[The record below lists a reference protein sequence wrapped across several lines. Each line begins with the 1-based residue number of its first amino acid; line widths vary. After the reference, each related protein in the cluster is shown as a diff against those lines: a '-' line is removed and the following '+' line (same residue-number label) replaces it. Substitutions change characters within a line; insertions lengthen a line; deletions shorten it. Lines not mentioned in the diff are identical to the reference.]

1 MTAPSGALPAE
12 SSTDLPDFDPVLA
25 AGYVRDGLWGDRTVG
40 DELRHAAARFA
51 DRPALITPTVR
62 LSYRELDQITDAFAA
77 GLLAATPLRSGDR
90 LMFSA
95 GNVAETVVAY
105 YGTVKAGMQPVCTLP
120 MHGHR
125 EIGLLA
131 EHTGALGH
139 VVQVDFPGQDLP
151 AVAAHVGLDVIVT
164 LRGDLVGAVGYDAIL
179 AAGSTPEA
187 RAALAAVEI
196 DPAGIAAFQLS
207 GGTTGLPK
215 VAPRRHREY
224 VHNAAAFTGPLGIG
238 PESVVLHALPIMHNA
253 GIAAAMQPAHWA
265 GAAFVLA
272 PSADPATVF
281 ALVKS
286 ERVTTIPL
294 VPPAVVIRLLDHAA
308 ATGSDLHGVELMLVG
323 GQKLPLELAE
333 RIEPELRLPC
343 AQMFGMAEGM
353 FLATPPDAPEWVR
366 QHTVGTP
373 ISPADEV
380 RVLEVG
386 AEHEVPDGELG
397 ELACRGPYTIPGYYR
412 AAAHNAAAF
421 TSDGFYRTGDL
432 AVRHFVDGRAYYSI
446 EGRLKDV
453 INRGAEKIHA
463 EEVEEVL
470 VRHRD
475 VYSAAL
481 VAMPDPVLGER
492 GCAFLIVAPGAIP
505 PTVAGLG
512 EFLRGQ
518 GLAKYK
524 WPERVEIVGE
534 FPLTNVGKVSKKE
547 LRERLVD
554 QLPAVVGP

>member
-1 MTAPSGALPAE
+1 
-12 SSTDLPDFDPVLA
+12 
-25 AGYVRDGLWGDRTVG
+25 
-40 DELRHAAARFA
+40 
-51 DRPALITPTVR
+51 
-62 LSYRELDQITDAFAA
+62 
-77 GLLAATPLRSGDR
+77 
-90 LMFSA
+90 
-95 GNVAETVVAY
+95 
-105 YGTVKAGMQPVCTLP
+105 
-120 MHGHR
+120 
-125 EIGLLA
+125 
-131 EHTGALGH
+131 
-139 VVQVDFPGQDLP
+139 
-151 AVAAHVGLDVIVT
+151 
-164 LRGDLVGAVGYDAIL
+164 
-179 AAGSTPEA
+179 
-187 RAALAAVEI
+187 
-196 DPAGIAAFQLS
+196 
-207 GGTTGLPK
+207 
-215 VAPRRHREY
+215 
-224 VHNAAAFTGPLGIG
+224 
-238 PESVVLHALPIMHNA
+238 VLHALPIMHNA

-272 PSADPATVF
+272 PGADPATVF
-281 ALVKS
+281 ELVKG

-294 VPPAVVIRLLDHAA
+294 APPAVVIRLLDHAA
-308 ATGSDLHGVELMLVG
+308 ATGADLHGVKLMLVG
-323 GQKLPLELAE
+323 GQKLPLEVAE

-353 FLATPPDAPEWVR
+353 FLATPPDAPVWVR

-386 AEHEVPDGELG
+386 TEHEVPDGELG

-412 AAAHNAAAF
+412 AAAHNAATF

-432 AVRHFVDGRAYYSI
+432 AVRHVVDGRAYYSI

-470 VRHRD
+470 VRHPD
-475 VYSAAL
+475 VHNAAL
-481 VAMPDPVLGER
+481 VAMPDPALGER
-492 GCAFLIVAPGAIP
+492 GCVFLIVEAGAIP

-524 WPERVEIVGE
+524 WPERVEIVEE

-547 LRERLVD
+547 LRERLG
-554 QLPAVVGP
+554 AVVGR